1 MSSPIPPDVD
11 DAPTGGMAGD
21 WLLWAVIAVSVPVHF
36 KTVTAAITGQ
46 SDPAPLLYGLGALGL
61 VLVVWGGLRR
71 HRRNAL
77 AARSYHAL
85 IADGIWNPTSYA
97 QARGVS
103 QAFSIRTF
111 TLVVTATQIQVWQ
124 GFFRLRLVVAWP
136 AEDILSISAGR
147 SSERVPASTF
157 RVTTAAGTTSLL
169 LLTTRWVRI
178 TRMPGRAAVT
188 LATNARRLLAPSRP
202 RATTTR

>member
-1 MSSPIPPDVD
+1 MSAPIPPDVD

-21 WLLWAVIAVSVPVHF
+21 WLLWIVIAVTVPVQF
-36 KTVTAAITGQ
+36 KTLTAAITGQ

-71 HRRNAL
+71 YRRNAL
-77 AARSYHAL
+77 AARYEFAL
-85 IADGIWNPTSYA
+85 VADGVWNPTSYA

-111 TLVVTATQIQVWQ
+111 TLVVTATQVEVWQ
-124 GFFRLRLVVAWP
+124 GFLRPRLVVAWP
-136 AEDILSISAGR
+136 AEEILSLSAGR
-147 SSERVPASTF
+147 SFERVPASTL

-178 TRMPGRAAVT
+178 TRMPGQAAVT
-188 LATNARRLLAPSRP
+188 FATNARRLLAPLRP
-202 RATTTR
+202 HTTAAH